1 MGDYGLQIHHTPLKE
16 GEIREDGGGQFAPT
30 EGVNLYRRRVGGNL
44 KVGWS

>member
-30 EGVNLYRRRVGGNL
+30 EGAISAFFHPY
-44 KVGWS
+44 SEIIDF